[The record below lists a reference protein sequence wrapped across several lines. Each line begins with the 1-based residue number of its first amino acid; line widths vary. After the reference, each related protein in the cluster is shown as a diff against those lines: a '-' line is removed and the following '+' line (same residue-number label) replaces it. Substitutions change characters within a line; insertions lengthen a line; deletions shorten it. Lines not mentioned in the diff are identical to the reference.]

1 MGQRGEIKERM
12 KGLLD
17 RTMLELV
24 KSGEEVLEASR
35 AVEDPR
41 LESEILLSALMKC
54 RRLDLYLKKNEPVD
68 SSLAGEFHQM
78 LLRRSAHEPI
88 QYITGEGFFL
98 ERAFSVGP
106 GVLIPRPETEGVVLN
121 LLPHLKEGPFLD
133 LGTGSGCIPISIL
146 LEQDRCREGYA
157 VDLSPGA
164 LSFARENAKSFGVV
178 SRIHFFE
185 GDLFSPLPEKMRGS
199 FEAIVSNPP
208 YLDMEKDEID
218 LSVRKFEPEEAL
230 NGGAG
235 GLRFYK
241 RIFREA
247 APWLKP
253 GGVLIL
259 EIGMNQWPPLRS
271 MLERLP
277 FWQVVK
283 LSRDEQGIDRI
294 LILRY
299 KG

>member
-1 MGQRGEIKERM
+1 M

-17 RTMLELV
+17 KTMLELV
-24 KSGEEVLEASR
+24 KSGEEILEASG

-54 RRLDLYLKKNEPVD
+54 RRLDLYLKYNEPVGPA
-68 SSLAGEFHQM
+68 LAGEFQQM
-78 LLRRSAHEPI
+78 LLRRSAHEPV
-88 QYITGEGFFL
+88 QYITGKEVFL
-98 ERAFSVGP
+98 KRTFSVGP
-106 GVLIPRPETEGVVLN
+106 GVLIPRPETEGVVLS
-121 LLPHLKEGPFLD
+121 LLPYLNEGPFLD

-146 LEQDRCREGYA
+146 LEHERCREGYA
-157 VDLSPGA
+157 VDLSPAA
-164 LSFARENAKSFGVV
+164 LSFARENAKSFGVA
-178 SRIHFFE
+178 SRLHFFE
-185 GDLFSPLPEKMRGS
+185 GDLFCPLPEKMHGS

-230 NGGAG
+230 NGGGG

-241 RIFREA
+241 KIFNEA

-271 MLERLP
+271 LLERLP
-277 FWQVVK
+277 FWEVVD
-283 LSRDEQGIDRI
+283 LGRDEQGIDRI
-294 LILRY
+294 LSLRY